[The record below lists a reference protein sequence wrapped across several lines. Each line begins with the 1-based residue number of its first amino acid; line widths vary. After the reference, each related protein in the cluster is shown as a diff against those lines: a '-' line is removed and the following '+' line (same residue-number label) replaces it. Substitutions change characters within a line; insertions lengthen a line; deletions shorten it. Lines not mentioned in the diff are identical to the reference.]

1 MVADMVL
8 IAGQAV
14 LVSEHI
20 LFWPLPEGEYY
31 AKLDMKMPE
40 KGDGSEGERIF
51 CFEGVVD
58 LDY

>member
-1 MVADMVL
+1 VVL
-8 IAGQAV
+8 TAGPAV
-14 LVSEHI
+14 LVGEDI

-31 AKLDMKMPE
+31 AKLDMKMPQTE
-40 KGDGSEGERIF
+40 DGTEGERIF